1 MKLVLFEVD
10 SVKVNSVVALS
21 EQTGSRIVFIERF
34 DDFQFK
40 GSNTLVLSTVSNMG
54 NLIIIG
60 VILYGD
66 SDDLLKCL
74 IAARAE
80 LCNNDTITNPVF
92 FCEPDPSI
100 AVACFKA
107 FILRE

>member
-1 MKLVLFEVD
+1 MG
-10 SVKVNSVVALS
+10 AL
-21 EQTGSRIVFIERF
+21 T
-34 DDFQFK
+34 
-40 GSNTLVLSTVSNMG
+40 
-54 NLIIIG
+54 IIG
-60 VILYGD
+60 IILYGD

-107 FILRE
+107 FIQREESLIHTKARLFFSLARIH